1 MTYNWLPDQNL
12 AGPHC
17 VNPSNPQIEVVR
29 YLVSNLSIINP
40 RQIAIW
46 GWSYGGYVTLRAL
59 SDEDQDVFQCGIAVA
74 PVTNWRY
81 YGRVQLMSFLTKPN
95 FFIRDHP

>member
-1 MTYNWLPDQNL
+1 MPDQNL
-12 AGPHC
+12 AGSHC
-17 VNPSNPQIEVVR
+17 ARQTNPQIEVVR

-81 YGRVQLMSFLTKPN
+81 YGRVQPRF
-95 FFIRDHP
+95 

>member
-1 MTYNWLPDQNL
+1 MWQRLGSVEVQD
-12 AGPHC
+12 
-17 VNPSNPQIEVVR
+17 QIEVVR

-59 SDEDQDVFQCGIAVA
+59 SDEDQGPDSIE
-74 PVTNWRY
+74 
-81 YGRVQLMSFLTKPN
+81 SFLADQVLARKTTWN
-95 FFIRDHP
+95 LA